1 MELQFAYTIRTPRG
15 SLRARFPYQIRRSV
29 PSSRPSAIIRPKPKK
44 KEWRMDFSLSSE
56 HEILRES
63 VRSFAENEI
72 QPVARELDEKEEFSY
87 DTLRK
92 MAELGLFGVFVSE
105 AYGGQAM
112 DYLSYIIAVE
122 EIARVDGSHAATV
135 AAENSLGIGQL
146 YYFGSEEQKRRYL
159 PKLCKGET
167 LWGFGL
173 TEPNAGSDASNSK
186 TNAVLDGNE
195 WVINGSKIF
204 ITNAATSITSGVTV
218 LARTG
223 MRDNGKPELSCII
236 VENGTRG
243 LTAKPMH
250 GKMMWRASNTAELY
264 FEDCRVPKDNLLGPR
279 GNGFHQM
286 MQTLDG
292 GRLSIAAMGLG
303 GAQGSFEKAL
313 RYSNEREQFGRP
325 IATFQ
330 VNAFKLADM
339 ATEIECARLLLY
351 KACWLRDNELAFS
364 KEAAMAKLYCSEVM
378 YRCAN
383 HAVQLHGGYGLMKEY
398 DVERFYRDQK
408 LLEIGEGTSEV
419 QRIVISRYIG
429 AKCL

>member
-1 MELQFAYTIRTPRG
+1 
-15 SLRARFPYQIRRSV
+15 
-29 PSSRPSAIIRPKPKK
+29 
-44 KEWRMDFSLSSE
+44 
-56 HEILRES
+56 
-63 VRSFAENEI
+63 
-72 QPVARELDEKEEFSY
+72 
-87 DTLRK
+87 
-92 MAELGLFGVFVSE
+92 
-105 AYGGQAM
+105 M
-112 DYLSYIIAVE
+112 DYVSYIIAVE

-135 AAENSLGIGQL
+135 AAENSLGIGPL
-146 YYFGSEEQKRRYL
+146 YYFGNETQKKKYL
-159 PKLCKGET
+159 PKLCNGEA

-173 TEPNAGSDASNSK
+173 TEPNAGSDAAN
-186 TNAVLDGNE
+186 TNTTAVLDGNE

-204 ITNAATSITSGVTV
+204 ITNAATDITSGVTV

-223 MRDNGKPELSCII
+223 VRDDDKPELSCII
-236 VENGTRG
+236 VETD
-243 LTAKPMH
+243 TAGFTAREMH
-250 GKMMWRASNTAELY
+250 DKMMWRSSNTSELY
-264 FEDCRVPKDNLLGPR
+264 FEDCRVPKKNLLGPR
-279 GNGFHQM
+279 GQGFHQM

-303 GAQGSFEKAL
+303 GAQGCFDMAIK
-313 RYSNEREQFGRP
+313 YTNEREQFGRP

-339 ATEIECARLLLY
+339 AMEIECARLLLY
-351 KACWLRDNELAFS
+351 KACWLSDNDMPFA

-419 QRIVISRYIG
+419 QRIVIARHIG